1 MVTVIKINPKN
12 PEPEKIAKA
21 AELIK
26 AGGIV
31 AFPTETVYGVGTNA
45 FDEEAVKKIYE
56 IKNRPKNKP
65 LPILLAES
73 SQVKSVVAKISR
85 KAEELMKKFWPGPL
99 TIVFEKS
106 IKVPNII
113 SAGLHT
119 VGVRIPDHKVI
130 QELIKASGV
139 PIVATSANKS
149 GEQAP
154 KDAQEVE
161 KSLKEIDLILDGGKT
176 ELGIPSTVVDATKEP
191 PEVLREGSIKI
202 K

>member
-1 MVTVIKINPKN
+1 MVTVIKINPEN

-31 AFPTETVYGVGTNA
+31 AFPTETVYGIGTNA
-45 FDEEAVKKIYE
+45 FDEEGVKKIYK

-73 SQVKSVVAKISR
+73 SQIKSVVAKISK

-99 TIVFEKS
+99 TIIFEKS
-106 IKVPNII
+106 VKVPNIV
-113 SAGLHT
+113 SAGSQT

-149 GEQAP
+149 GEEAP

-176 ELGIPSTVVDATKEP
+176 KLGIPSTVVDATKEP
-191 PEVLREGSIKI
+191 LEVLREGSIKI